1 MAASLRPR
9 RGFLFPGL
17 LIVTGVTLLIAMLG
31 GLPEGYW
38 GALLPLWP
46 VAFVAVGLSLLLSR
60 IRPWIGST
68 VGLGLIAGALV
79 AAWPLA
85 AFDYFEEH
93 FGLAAT
99 TVHEFSVDRENATSA
114 RVELEIGA
122 AELDLQA
129 GASPDVLT
137 SGTFK
142 SCGVDSL
149 QVDVRRADDRL
160 TARLAA
166 EDGPRLFQ
174 CSHATWGPA
183 DEWVVALSPRI
194 PTVLEITGGLW
205 DADLNL
211 EDLQITRLDVE
222 TGASETRVTLPR
234 TPGHMSANFDM
245 GAGTLEIYVPQEVAI
260 RLDLEGGALS
270 FDIDDDRF
278 GRRRRGATV
287 GFGFDEVYVSPDFA
301 TAENRVDIKI
311 RAGASEISVKSIP

>member
-1 MAASLRPR
+1 MAASLRQR

-60 IRPWIGST
+60 IRPWIGSA

-85 AFDYFEEH
+85 EFDYFEGH
-93 FGLAAT
+93 FGFVT
-99 TVHEFSVDRENATSA
+99 SEHGFSVERREARSA
-114 RVELEIGA
+114 RVELEVGA
-122 AELDLQA
+122 AELELGA
-129 GASPDVLT
+129 GAAPGVLA
-137 SGTFK
+137 SGTFEG
-142 SCGVDSL
+142 CGIDSL
-149 QVDVRRADDRL
+149 EVDVRQADDHRTVRL
-160 TARLAA
+160 STGN
-166 EDGPRLFQ
+166 GPGVFHFE
-174 CSHATWGPA
+174 CGS
-183 DEWVVALSPRI
+183 EWVVALSQLV
-194 PTVLEITGGLW
+194 PTSLKLTGGLW